1 VDGVDSRS
9 IGAVRGP
16 GQLAGGDTVE
26 IPQEE
31 LAEARN
37 MAVDDTGPVQQPAG
51 GEGPERW
58 RRGLRQLRELVAR
71 PWRRGRSL
79 IEIRR
84 SVADRAASR
93 ATYVGSGRRV
103 FPYNQLTVSLRPRDE
118 RESSEMLAALAAGW
132 AEEVRRAV
140 AERLEELGCDPDDL
154 VVLADV
160 APPAPPVEGDASDA
174 HDEPFELGFASV
186 DLPAPAPPV
195 ARAAPRLGLR
205 VVRGNAEQESYTFE
219 QERVYI
225 GRLPEV
231 LDEHGRVKR
240 RNHVAFFDD
249 GEENHT
255 VSREQAR
262 IVYREEP
269 EGYWLIDERSA
280 HGTRIF
286 RGGRPIDVS
295 SRDRRGI
302 RLRDGDE
309 VYFGRAA
316 VVCSLVT
323 GERR

>member
-1 VDGVDSRS
+1 
-9 IGAVRGP
+9 
-16 GQLAGGDTVE
+16 
-26 IPQEE
+26 
-31 LAEARN
+31 
-37 MAVDDTGPVQQPAG
+37 MAVDEPGPAQEPQSPAG
-51 GEGPERW
+51 AERW
-58 RRGLRQLRELVAR
+58 WRALRQLRELVVR

-79 IEIRR
+79 LEIRR
-84 SVADRAASR
+84 SVVDRAAAR

-103 FPYNQLTVSLRPRDE
+103 FPYNQLVVVLLPRDE
-118 RESSEMLAALAAGW
+118 REHSEMRAAVAAGW
-132 AEEVRRAV
+132 AQEVSTAV
-140 AERLEELGCDPDDL
+140 AERLEEMGCEADDL
-154 VVLADV
+154 AASAEVME
-160 APPAPPVEGDASDA
+160 PPQVVEGSAELDPTEA
-174 HDEPFELGFASV
+174 EPFELRFATV
-186 DLPAPAPPV
+186 ERPATPA
-195 ARAAPRLGLR
+195 ALRAAARLNLR
-205 VVRGNAEQESYTFE
+205 VVRGRAEREVYTFE

-262 IVYREEP
+262 IVWREDP
-269 EGYWLIDERSA
+269 PGYWLIDERSA

-309 VYFGRAA
+309 VYFGQAA
-316 VVCSLVT
+316 VVCTLL
-323 GERR
+323 GAERPA

>member
-1 VDGVDSRS
+1 MASDEP
-9 IGAVRGP
+9 GP
-16 GQLAGGDTVE
+16 TAQSAPDAA
-26 IPQEE
+26 PSP
-31 LAEARN
+31 
-37 MAVDDTGPVQQPAG
+37 D
-51 GEGPERW
+51 W
-58 RRGLRQLRELVAR
+58 RKGLRQLRDLVAR

-79 IEIRR
+79 LEIRR

-103 FPYNQLTVSLRPRDE
+103 FPYNQLTVELRPRDE
-118 RESSEMLAALAAGW
+118 REQAEMAAAVAAGW
-132 AEEVRRAV
+132 PEEVRKSV
-140 AERLEELGCDPDDL
+140 VERLEELGCEPDSL
-154 VVLADV
+154 VVLVEVIEGVEV
-160 APPAPPVEGDASDA
+160 AEPGPVAEGTTSESSE
-174 HDEPFELGFASV
+174 EPFGVRFATV
-186 DLPAPAPPV
+186 DVPAPAPTP
-195 ARAAPRLGLR
+195 ARAGLRLGLR
-205 VVRGNAEQESYTFE
+205 VVRGRAERESYTFE

-262 IVYREEP
+262 IVYRDDP
-269 EGYWLIDERSA
+269 EGWWLIDERSA

-302 RLRDGDE
+302 RLHDGDE
-309 VYFGRAA
+309 IYFGRAA
-316 VVCSLVT
+316 VVCSVVA
-323 GERR
+323 GESR

>member
-1 VDGVDSRS
+1 MASDEP
-9 IGAVRGP
+9 GP
-16 GQLAGGDTVE
+16 TA
-26 IPQEE
+26 
-31 LAEARN
+31 
-37 MAVDDTGPVQQPAG
+37 PAML
-51 GEGPERW
+51 EVAPERW
-58 RRGLRQLRELVAR
+58 RKGLRQLRELVAR

-118 RESSEMLAALAAGW
+118 RESSEMLAAVAAGW

-154 VVLADV
+154 VVLAEV
-160 APPAPPVEGDASDA
+160 APPSPTVEGAAGGGSDA
-174 HDEPFELGFASV
+174 EPFELGLATV
-186 DLPAPAPPV
+186 DLPAPAPPPV
-195 ARAAPRLGLR
+195 RAAPRLGLR
-205 VVRGNAEQESYTFE
+205 VVRGNAERESYTFE

-323 GERR
+323 GESR